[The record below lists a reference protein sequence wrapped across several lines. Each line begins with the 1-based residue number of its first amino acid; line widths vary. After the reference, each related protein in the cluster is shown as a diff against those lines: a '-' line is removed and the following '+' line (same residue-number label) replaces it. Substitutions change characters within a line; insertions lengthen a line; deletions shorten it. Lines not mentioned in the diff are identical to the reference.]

1 MTKGK
6 IRENT
11 VFAIISNKC
20 FTPMIPNRPMPDFT
34 QLIEQTLLPPVKAF
48 LEENPQGV
56 SEHEFLRHLDEQG
69 VFEELDTEVSP
80 SLLLFQKH
88 FLLFHVLYSI
98 NRQRVADKQGALQIS
113 PLMIKQLDYV
123 EADTQ
128 IGEVDSMSDYYLALE
143 NLASAT
149 EESVSDL
156 LDDFWVRYLK
166 NEKRGNALKVL
177 GLNDPVSDSKIVQR
191 YRKLVSVHHPDKGGD
206 KDEIQAIN
214 DAYAVLIRA

>member
-1 MTKGK
+1 
-6 IRENT
+6 
-11 VFAIISNKC
+11 
-20 FTPMIPNRPMPDFT
+20 MIPNRSMPDFT
-34 QLIEQTLLPPVKAF
+34 QLIQKTLLPPVKAF
-48 LEENPQGV
+48 LQENPQGI
-56 SEHEFLRHLDEQG
+56 SEHEFLRELDEQG
-69 VFEELDTEVSP
+69 VFRSLDTGVGA

-98 NRQRVADKQGALQIS
+98 NRQRVADRQGALLIS
-113 PLMIKQLDYV
+113 PLLIKQLDYG

-128 IGEVDSMSDYYLALE
+128 IGEVDSMSAYYLALE

-149 EESVSDL
+149 EDSVSDL

-177 GLNDPVSDSKIVQR
+177 GLNDPVSDTKIVQR